1 MEQADTVSPE
11 LPSCLMQVPAYLLPK
26 SLSLGFV
33 AAATRG
39 QNSRTTQAL
48 ARVSL
53 LGQDTGL

>member
-1 MEQADTVSPE
+1 MGRADIVSPE
-11 LPSCLMQVPAYLLPK
+11 LSSCLMQVPAYLLPK

-33 AAATRG
+33 AAATHG

-48 ARVSL
+48 ARESL

>member
-1 MEQADTVSPE
+1 MGWADIVSPE
-11 LPSCLMQVPAYLLPK
+11 LPSCLMQVSACLLPK
-26 SLSLGFV
+26 SLNLSFV
-33 AAATRG
+33 AAATHG